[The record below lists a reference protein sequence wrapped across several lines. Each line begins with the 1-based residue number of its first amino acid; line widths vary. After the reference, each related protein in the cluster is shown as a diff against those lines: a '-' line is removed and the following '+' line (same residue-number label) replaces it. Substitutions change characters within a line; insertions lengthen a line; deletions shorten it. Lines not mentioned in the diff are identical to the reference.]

1 MSRVYIFLTRD
12 SLLQMFVCK
21 RRLSLRAKKFSNWFL
36 KLLPETLQISHI
48 MLKMNNWS
56 FNILVAIKMSE
67 EIGKAKSRFKELL
80 DKLYPNDI
88 KPRFEIC
95 NSSGTCTASILVKG
109 ILYSGSGSNRRL
121 AEYDAIMKYN
131 NANGIATTPTPIE
144 IEDHSIVYSF
154 LNTEVQK
161 GRILITQYNVDN
173 KYVCKI
179 ELAGTSKIF
188 EETAS
193 SAKLAKL
200 LCGKRVFEN
209 VNPKRVA
216 RTFTSQLVQHCRDNN
231 CTSPQLKMC
240 SDRYYLDL
248 YKVIDE
254 RSSPIP
260 FVVQSP
266 SSGISREDALEVLSE
281 RLLNLLLSSGGAARL
296 AAPSPAGTS
305 HGVPS
310 GGAARRETPPREA
323 SSNGI
328 PSHDVA
334 RNGVPSPVA
343 PNFAFP
349 PVAANSKERPV
360 FVNEM
365 KLSSVPD

>member
-1 MSRVYIFLTRD
+1 
-12 SLLQMFVCK
+12 
-21 RRLSLRAKKFSNWFL
+21 
-36 KLLPETLQISHI
+36 

-56 FNILVAIKMSE
+56 SKILVAIKMSE
-67 EIGKAKSRFKELL
+67 EIGKAKSRFKERL

-88 KPRFEIC
+88 KPGFEIC
-95 NSSGTCTASILVKG
+95 NSSGTCTASIVVKDV
-109 ILYSGSGSNRRL
+109 LYTGSGSNRRL

-131 NANGIATTPTPIE
+131 NANGIATSPTPVE

-161 GRILITQYNVDN
+161 GHILITQYNVDN

-193 SAKLAKL
+193 SAKIAKL

-216 RTFTSQLVQHCRDNN
+216 KTFTSQLVQYCRDNN
-231 CTSPQLKMC
+231 CTSPQLKTY
-240 SDRYYLDL
+240 SDHYYLDL

-254 RSSPIP
+254 RSRPIP
-260 FVVQSP
+260 FAVKM
-266 SSGISREDALEVLSE
+266 SGISREDALEVLSE
-281 RLLNLLLSSGGAARL
+281 RLLNLLLSSHEVARN
-296 AAPSPAGTS
+296 
-305 HGVPS
+305 GVPS
-310 GGAARRETPPREA
+310 GGAASREA
-323 SSNGI
+323 PNHEVASPGGTSLAA
-328 PSHDVA
+328 PSPKGTSLA
-334 RNGVPSPVA
+334 APRNGVPSGGAASHEA
-343 PNFAFP
+343 PSQAVTNH
-349 PVAANSKERPV
+349 KERPV
-360 FVNEM
+360 FAPEM